1 MSLFILGTVT
11 GLAFAASVA
20 AGFLFGDQ
28 MVAEVK
34 HKIRKGTTTN
44 D

>member
-20 AGFLFGDQ
+20 AGFVLGDQ

-34 HKIRKGTTTN
+34 QRIKKKGTTN